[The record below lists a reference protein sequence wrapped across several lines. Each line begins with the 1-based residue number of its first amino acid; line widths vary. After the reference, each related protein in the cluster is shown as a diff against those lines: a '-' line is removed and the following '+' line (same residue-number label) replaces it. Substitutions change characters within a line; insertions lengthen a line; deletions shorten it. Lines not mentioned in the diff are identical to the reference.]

1 MRGRDLL
8 NRVPEIILKLILS
21 YKFDYSKK
29 AALFLRTSRFGDDD
43 LINVVRQGFVQ
54 KKQKDEKKKSRFKYT
69 MLGPALDGTPMYLVG
84 KKVSGRVFVITFHEV
99 K

>member
-1 MRGRDLL
+1 MS
-8 NRVPEIILKLILS
+8 RVPETILKLILS

-29 AALFLRTSRFGDDD
+29 ATAFLRTSRFGDDD
-43 LINVVRQGFVQ
+43 LINVVRHGFVQ
-54 KKQKDEKKKSRFKYT
+54 KKQKDEQKKSRYKYT
-69 MLGPALDGTPMYLVG
+69 IQGPALDGTPMYLVG